1 LHIALTLI
9 QNIKETPPYFLHI
22 LETPIPIDTMIKDEK
37 TNLVRQVST
46 SIHNARMDI
55 ERYGTQQS
63 FSSID
68 ANETDSILPS
78 SIHNQALRRKL
89 LNESLLCI
97 FTFIF
102 GFFSPTYLWR
112 PIFGINMRPIPYQQ
126 LKSGEVVLDPSLN
139 QELVL
144 DVTIPSSLLLHTS
157 ITLPIILLILFTQF
171 VPQYPPARY
180 IDTHAAVCVL
190 LLTIGLSE
198 FTTQIA
204 KFYVGRL
211 RPNFYKLCDFD
222 IEKLSCT
229 ASEQTIMESRSSFPS
244 GHSSMSTA
252 GMTVLVL
259 FFLGR
264 SGLGM
269 GSIKSSKNG
278 RQQLQQMMM
287 CRKRKIATLMALAPL
302 GWSIFVAC
310 SRLVD
315 NWHHPSDV
323 VAGVCLG
330 LFFPVVTY
338 HMWYPSVLSE
348 NAGLPLSYLE
358 VISLTGLSVT
368 DKDFA

>member
-1 LHIALTLI
+1 
-9 QNIKETPPYFLHI
+9 
-22 LETPIPIDTMIKDEK
+22 MMKDEK
-37 TNLVRQVST
+37 TNLVRQISS

-63 FSSID
+63 FSSV
-68 ANETDSILPS
+68 ETNDTENILTSIRNP
-78 SIHNQALRRKL
+78 ALRRKL
-89 LNESLLCI
+89 LNESLLCL
-97 FTFIF
+97 FAFLF
-102 GFFSPTYLWR
+102 GFYSPTYFWR
-112 PIFGINMRPIPYQQ
+112 PIFGMNMRPIPYQQ
-126 LKSGEVVLDPSLN
+126 LKSGDVVLDLMLN
-139 QELVL
+139 QDLVL

-157 ITLPIILLILFTQF
+157 ITLPIVLLIAFTQL
-171 VPQYPPARY
+171 VPQYPNARH

-211 RPNFYKLCDFD
+211 RPNFYKLCEFD
-222 IEKLSCT
+222 IETLSCS
-229 ASEQTIMESRSSFPS
+229 ASEKINMESRSSFPS

-269 GSIKSSKNG
+269 ASVKSSKSG
-278 RQQLQQMMM
+278 KHHLQQV
-287 CRKRKIATLMALAPL
+287 CRKQKITALIALAPL
-302 GWSIFVAC
+302 GWSMFVAC

-323 VAGVCLG
+323 VAGICLG
-330 LFFPVVTY
+330 LFFPAVTY

-348 NAGLPLSYLE
+348 NAGLPLSYVE
-358 VISLTGLSVT
+358 VISLVASSAT